1 MIVISGKEV
10 LWWHIHCVQDLQLCT
25 DMATGVDS
33 LGQFQF
39 GDMVQIGKAIEYGL
53 REVMEI
59 SSLYFRVNGQFVYT
73 HLIPLYTK

>member
-1 MIVISGKEV
+1 
-10 LWWHIHCVQDLQLCT
+10 
-25 DMATGVDS
+25 MATGVDS